1 MTADSIDTEFSHRK
15 FSIAEA
21 AAHLRVSRGFVFKL
35 LKQGKIKGSKLGRRT
50 LITGRDIERA
60 LNESAH

>member
-1 MTADSIDTEFSHRK
+1 
-15 FSIAEA
+15 
-21 AAHLRVSRGFVFKL
+21 L